1 MAKNDTGWGGVF
13 SIYPI
18 RKFFKGAI
26 IPAVVWVISMFLY
39 DNGNVAEPV
48 ELLEK
53 ITGFV
58 ISGYPS
64 IIGFVLTGY
73 ALIIGFSGSELV
85 GKMAKIKIDDKYS
98 YFQIVSSI
106 FAAVLLIVVAT
117 YIAACVI
124 SYIIDLKIE
133 WSFEFLSC
141 QEYNIGCFFAF
152 LFMFYYSLFSL
163 IDIIVNIFN
172 IGQYANAVA
181 QNKPVED
188 MKQLSYIEKVLRYI
202 FGWNS

>member
-1 MAKNDTGWGGVF
+1 MSKNDTGWGGVF

-18 RKFFKGAI
+18 RKLFKGAI
-26 IPAVVWVISMFLY
+26 IPAMIWMLSVLLY
-39 DNGNVAEPV
+39 HMGNVADPV
-48 ELLEK
+48 ALLEK
-53 ITGFV
+53 ISGFV

-85 GKMAKIKIDDKYS
+85 GKMAKIKIEDNYS

-117 YIAACVI
+117 YIVACII
-124 SYIIDLKIE
+124 SYIVNLKIE
-133 WSFEFLSC
+133 WPFECLYC
-141 QEYNIGCFFAF
+141 REYNVGCFFAF

-188 MKQLSYIEKVLRYI
+188 PKQLSYIERLLRYI
-202 FGWNS
+202 FSWNP

>member
-18 RKFFKGAI
+18 RKLFKGAI
-26 IPAVVWVISMFLY
+26 IPTVFLLISMILY
-39 DNGNVAEPV
+39 SMSKEADPVA
-48 ELLEK
+48 LLK
-53 ITGFV
+53 TISGYI

-85 GKMAKIKIDDKYS
+85 GKMAKIKINDKYS

-106 FAAVLLIVVAT
+106 FAVVLFIVVAT
-117 YIAACVI
+117 YIAACVT
-124 SYIIDLKIE
+124 SYVIELKIE
-133 WSFEFLSC
+133 WPLELLSC
-141 QEYNIGCFFAF
+141 RWYNIGCFFVF
-152 LFMFYYSLFSL
+152 LFLFYYSLFSL

-188 MKQLSYIEKVLRYI
+188 KQQLGYLEKLLRYI
-202 FGWNS
+202 FGLGS

>member
-26 IPAVVWVISMFLY
+26 IPAVFLLISVILFSKSK
-39 DNGNVAEPV
+39 DADPVA
-48 ELLEK
+48 LLR
-53 ITGFV
+53 TVSGYV

-85 GKMAKIKIDDKYS
+85 RKMAKIKINDKYS

-106 FAAVLLIVVAT
+106 FAVVLFIVVAT
-117 YIAACVI
+117 YISACVI
-124 SYIIDLKIE
+124 SYVIELKIE
-133 WSFEFLSC
+133 WPLELLSC
-141 QEYNIGCFFAF
+141 RGYNIGCFFVF
-152 LFMFYYSLFSL
+152 LFIFYYSLFSL

-188 MKQLSYIEKVLRYI
+188 QRQLNYIEKVLRYI
-202 FGWNS
+202 FGWKL